1 MYSLWITRPRTDYT
15 LVLQFRT
22 LAQGTFS
29 LALQFGTLAQKN
41 ALNANENHSHL
52 EVKNLN
58 ENHSH
63 LEVNIS
69 WGKDQEK

>member
-1 MYSLWITRPRTDYT
+1 MSRRPRVDYT
-15 LVLQFRT
+15 LALQFRT

-52 EVKNLN
+52 E
-58 ENHSH
+58 
-63 LEVNIS
+63 
-69 WGKDQEK
+69 EKS